1 MIIIDTKAYLLRMLL
16 NIFILYFLILFITK
30 DEAKPSKYVKI
41 LVLIPITFFVE
52 LFTDFSDLVPMLSSY
67 FLLKEKGKKEIILL
81 NKLILCLIVSY
92 SISIISSLMMVNKL
106 FGGIND
112 YTYVT
117 VQIIFECLLVTL
129 FILLYK
135 KLGIQEIIVKYS
147 SITTFMCMIYLWGIS
162 FFVSYTAHQYKVFD
176 QFIMGVSVFLVVQ
189 IIFICILGVQTT
201 KKQKEKFEKQFK
213 EQELIHLKKYT
224 DQLEQS
230 QEKLNKFKHDYKNL
244 LLSLKEISFLKKD
257 SDFSKQV
264 QALDEYSNHYLAKDI
279 SSNSQ
284 QLKNIKN
291 SYLKSLFISKI
302 YQANEHDLDIKLEC
316 NQTIELIPIPIFDCV
331 RILGI
336 VFDNAIEAAK
346 ESEDQKIS
354 LMIYQDPSQLEFLL
368 ENSCKKTNIPIR
380 KLMEKGIS
388 TKVDHKGLGLN
399 TIQEI
404 NEKTKNM
411 FIQYKM
417 KDCTFTT
424 SIILIW

>member
-1 MIIIDTKAYLLRMLL
+1 MLL

-331 RILGI
+331 
-336 VFDNAIEAAK
+336 
-346 ESEDQKIS
+346 
-354 LMIYQDPSQLEFLL
+354 
-368 ENSCKKTNIPIR
+368 
-380 KLMEKGIS
+380 
-388 TKVDHKGLGLN
+388 
-399 TIQEI
+399 
-404 NEKTKNM
+404 
-411 FIQYKM
+411 
-417 KDCTFTT
+417 
-424 SIILIW
+424 

>member
-1 MIIIDTKAYLLRMLL
+1 MIIIDTKAYLLRMLV
-16 NIFILYFLILFITK
+16 NIFILYFLILYITK
-30 DEAKPSKYVKI
+30 DEAKPRKYVKI

-67 FLLKEKGKKEIILL
+67 FFLKEKGKKEIILL

-92 SISIISSLMMVNKL
+92 SISIISSLMMVPR
-106 FGGIND
+106 FFEGVND
-112 YTYVT
+112 YTYVI
-117 VQIIFECLLVTL
+117 VQIIFECVLLTL
-129 FILLYK
+129 FVLLYK
-135 KLGIQEIIVKYS
+135 KMAIQEIIGRYS
-147 SITTFMCMIYLWGIS
+147 SVTTFMCMVYLWGIS
-162 FFVSYTAHQYKVFD
+162 FFISYTAHQYKVFD
-176 QFIMGVSVFLVVQ
+176 QFILGVSVFLIVQ
-189 IIFICILGVQTT
+189 IIFICILGVRTT
-201 KKQKEKFEKQFK
+201 KKQKEKYEQQLK

-244 LLSLKEISFLKKD
+244 LLSLKEISCLKKD
-257 SDFSKQV
+257 TDFLKQV

-279 SSNSQ
+279 SSNYQ

-302 YQANEHDLDIKLEC
+302 YQANEYQLDIQLEC

-336 VFDNAIEAAK
+336 AFDNAIEAAK

-354 LMIYQDPSQLEFLL
+354 LMVYQDSSQLEFFL

-388 TKVDHKGLGLN
+388 TKIDHNGLGLN

-411 FIQYKM
+411 FIQYNM
-417 KDCTFTT
+417 KDCMFTT
-424 SIILIW
+424 SIILMW